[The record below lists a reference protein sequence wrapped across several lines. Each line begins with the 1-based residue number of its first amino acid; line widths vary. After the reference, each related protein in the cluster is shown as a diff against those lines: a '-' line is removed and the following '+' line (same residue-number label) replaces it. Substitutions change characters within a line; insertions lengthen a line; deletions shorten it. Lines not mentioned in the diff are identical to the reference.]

1 MKKIFLISFLY
12 LVASVAN
19 AQLKTNSIACS
30 PDAIEYRPFVENGK
44 QWLVVCATHE
54 VFWTKKYYIAEDTM
68 IDNRTCKKLMCRTV
82 DYEKGTDVT
91 ELFSMVFEEG
101 KKVYYY
107 NVESTIFKPILLYDF
122 GANVDDVVLLGGQ
135 RENTSEQVSYLIQE
149 PLVLENNGECFRGMQ
164 ASLKDEEPIN
174 IDGEKVYSLFQWY
187 EGIGSIFEPFEK
199 TTWNK
204 YMSGPLYRLY
214 ECRVNDDIIYSKTMG
229 LILANDLVNNVSN
242 TSVNKVF
249 NNGQIFI
256 FHNGKR
262 YNLLGAEVK

>member
-1 MKKIFLISFLY
+1 MKKFFIYFLCLTSF
-12 LVASVAN
+12 VAN
-19 AQLKTNSIACS
+19 AQLKENSIECS

-54 VFWTKKYYIAEDTM
+54 VFWTKKYYIAEDTV
-68 IDNRTCKKLMCRTV
+68 IDNRTCKRLMCRTV
-82 DYEKGTDVT
+82 DYEKKTDIT
-91 ELFSMVFEEG
+91 EPYSIIYEED

-107 NVESTIFKPILLYDF
+107 PADNTFSTPVLLYDF
-122 GANVDDVVLLGGQ
+122 GAEVGDMVLLGGQ
-135 RENTSEQVSYLIQE
+135 LGNTYEQVSYIMRE
-149 PLVLENNGECFRGMQ
+149 PLVLEKGGECFRGMQ
-164 ASLKDEEPIN
+164 ASLKDEEPIE
-174 IDGEKVYSLFQWY
+174 IEGEEVYSLFQWY

-214 ECRVNDDIIYSKTMG
+214 ECRINDDIIYSNTMG
-229 LILANDLVNNVSN
+229 LILANYLVKSASN
-242 TSVNKVF
+242 ISVNKVF

-256 FHNGKR
+256 LHDGKR